1 MINTIHDFFM
11 RRISI
16 FTIALLITTL
26 LGGSL
31 SIRADD
37 ADHEEARRL
46 RQAGDIL
53 SLEAILERLRP
64 THPGKVLEVELEKEH
79 GRIIYEIELLA
90 EDDQSR
96 SDTYPSIEVDA
107 KNGEVLRSKVDD

>member
-1 MINTIHDFFM
+1 M
-11 RRISI
+11 RRISVFI
-16 FTIALLITTL
+16 TAVLITTL

-37 ADHEEARRL
+37 GDYEEARRL

-53 SLEAILERLRP
+53 SLEVILERLRP
-64 THPGKVLEVELEKEH
+64 THPGKVLEVELEKES

-90 EDDQSR
+90 EDGQVHE
-96 SDTYPSIEVDA
+96 IKVDA
-107 KNGEVLRSKVDD
+107 KNGAVLHSKVDD